1 MAIKEKSWEDYEYR
15 GYFEHANRTDLIPVV
30 RKAAK
35 AANQRLLRMERAGL
49 TKGVY
54 ARISGQLERMGRRR
68 FAESA
73 GRLENMSLQDLRHEY
88 VLLRDWLSAKTS
100 TVQGK
105 KNVDIIRYNTAKMR
119 GFTGTLEEWIEASK
133 TFFTEQYEALFSS
146 DVLYTAI
153 ITSDAD
159 IVQNIIEENEKRK
172 ASQPDRGAALL
183 RYVKESNRRK
193 RERLQE

>member
-15 GYFEHANRTDLIPVV
+15 GYFEHANRSDLIPIV

-54 ARISGQLERMGRRR
+54 ARISGQLARLGRRR

-73 GRLENMSLQDLRHEY
+73 GRLKNMNLQELRHEY
-88 VLLRDWLSAKTS
+88 ALLRDWLSAQTS

-105 KNVDIIRYNTAKMR
+105 KNADIKRYDTAKMR
-119 GFTGTLEEWIEASK
+119 GFTGTMDDWIEASK
-133 TFFTEQYEALFSS
+133 TYFTEQYEALFSS
-146 DVLYTAI
+146 DVLYTSI
-153 ITSDAD
+153 ITSDID
-159 IVQNIIEENEKRK
+159 IVQNIIDDNEKRK
-172 ASQPDRGAALL
+172 ATQPDRGAALL

-193 RERLQE
+193 RERRE

>member
-15 GYFEHANRTDLIPVV
+15 GYFEHANRSDLIPVV

-54 ARISGQLERMGRRR
+54 ARISGQLAQLGRRR

-73 GRLENMSLQDLRHEY
+73 GRLKNMSLQELRREY

-100 TVQGK
+100 TVQGN
-105 KNVDIIRYNTAKMR
+105 KNVDIKRYNTAKMR

-133 TFFTEQYEALFSS
+133 TYFTEQYEALFSS
-146 DVLYTAI
+146 DVLYTSI
-153 ITSDAD
+153 ITEDID
-159 IVQNIIEENEKRK
+159 IVQNIIDENEKRK
-172 ASQPDRGAALL
+172 DSQPDRGATLL

-193 RERLQE
+193 RRG

>member
-15 GYFEHANRTDLIPVV
+15 GYFEHANRSDLIPVV

-54 ARISGQLERMGRRR
+54 ARISGQLAQLGRRR

-73 GRLENMSLQDLRHEY
+73 GRLKNMSLQELRHEY
-88 VLLRDWLSAKTS
+88 VLLRDWLSAQTS

-105 KNVDIIRYNTAKMR
+105 KKVDIRRYNTAVER
-119 GFTGTLEEWIEASK
+119 GFTGTLDDWIEASK
-133 TFFTEQYEALFSS
+133 KYFTEQYEALFSS
-146 DVLYTAI
+146 DVLYTSI
-153 ITSDAD
+153 ITDDID
-159 IVQNIIEENEKRK
+159 IVQNIINENEKRK
-172 ASQPDRGAALL
+172 DNQPDRGAALL

-193 RERLQE
+193 RERRG

>member
-1 MAIKEKSWEDYEYR
+1 MAIKEKSWDDYEYR
-15 GYFEHANRTDLIPVV
+15 GYFEHANRSDLIPVV

-49 TKGVY
+49 TNGVY
-54 ARISGQLERMGRRR
+54 ARISGQLAQLGRRR

-73 GRLENMSLQDLRHEY
+73 GRLKNMSLQDLRHEY

-105 KNVDIIRYNTAKMR
+105 QNADIKRYNTAKMR
-119 GFTGTLEEWIEASK
+119 GFTGTLDDWIEASK
-133 TFFTEQYEALFSS
+133 TYFTEQYEALFSS
-146 DVLYTAI
+146 DVLYTSV
-153 ITSDAD
+153 ITGDID
-159 IVQNIIEENEKRK
+159 IVQNIIDENEKRK
-172 ASQPDRGAALL
+172 DSQPDRGAALL

-193 RERLQE
+193 RRG

>member
-1 MAIKEKSWEDYEYR
+1 MIKEKSWEDYEYR
-15 GYFEHANRTDLIPVV
+15 GYFEHANRTDLIPVI

-54 ARISGQLERMGRRR
+54 ARISGQLERLGRRR

-73 GRLENMSLQDLRHEY
+73 GRLKNMNLQELRHEY
-88 VLLRDWLSAKTS
+88 ALLRDWLSAQTS

-105 KNVDIIRYNTAKMR
+105 KNIDIKRYNTAVER
-119 GFTGTLEEWIEASK
+119 GFAGTLDDWIEASK
-133 TFFTEQYEALFSS
+133 TYFTEQYEALFSS
-146 DVLYTAI
+146 DVLYTSI
-153 ITSDAD
+153 ITSDID

-193 RERLQE
+193 RERRG

>member
-15 GYFEHANRTDLIPVV
+15 GYFEHANRSDLIPVV

-49 TKGVY
+49 TNGVY
-54 ARISGQLERMGRRR
+54 ARISGQLAQLGRRR
-68 FAESA
+68 FAESE
-73 GRLENMSLQDLRHEY
+73 GRLKNMGLQELRHEY

-105 KNVDIIRYNTAKMR
+105 KNADISQYYTAKMR
-119 GFTGTLEEWIEASK
+119 GFTGTLEDWIEASK
-133 TFFTEQYEALFSS
+133 TYFTEQYEALFSS
-146 DVLYTAI
+146 DVLYTSI
-153 ITSDAD
+153 ITGDID
-159 IVQNIIEENEKRK
+159 IVQNIINGNEKRK
-172 ASQPDRGAALL
+172 DNQPDRGAALL

-193 RERLQE
+193 REKRG

>member
-1 MAIKEKSWEDYEYR
+1 MNKFKEKSWEDYEYR
-15 GYFEHANRTDLIPVV
+15 GYFEHANRFDLIPVV

-54 ARISGQLERMGRRR
+54 ARISGQLERLGRRR

-73 GRLENMSLQDLRHEY
+73 GRLKNMNLQELRHEY
-88 VLLRDWLSAKTS
+88 ALLRDWLSAQTS

-105 KNVDIIRYNTAKMR
+105 KNADIKRYDTAKMR
-119 GFTGTLEEWIEASK
+119 GFTGTLDDWLEASS
-133 TFFTEQYEALFSS
+133 TYFTEQYEALFSS
-146 DVLYTAI
+146 DVLYTSI
-153 ITSDAD
+153 ITNDID
-159 IVQNIIEENEKRK
+159 IVQNIIDENEKRK
-172 ASQPDRGAALL
+172 ASQPDRGASLL

-193 RERLQE
+193 RERRG

>member
-15 GYFEHANRTDLIPVV
+15 GYFEHANRSDLIPVV

-35 AANQRLLRMERAGL
+35 AANQRLLRMERAGM
-49 TKGVY
+49 TNGVY
-54 ARISGQLERMGRRR
+54 ARISGQLAQLGRRR

-73 GRLENMSLQDLRHEY
+73 GRLKNMSLQDLRHEY

-105 KNVDIIRYNTAKMR
+105 KNVDIKRYNTAKMR
-119 GFTGTLEEWIEASK
+119 GFTGTLDDWIEASK
-133 TFFTEQYEALFSS
+133 TYFTEQYEALLSS
-146 DVLYTAI
+146 DVLYTSI
-153 ITSDAD
+153 ITGDID
-159 IVQNIIEENEKRK
+159 IVQNIIDENEKRK
-172 ASQPDRGAALL
+172 NSQPDRGAALL

-193 RERLQE
+193 QRG

>member
-15 GYFEHANRTDLIPVV
+15 GYFEHANRSDLIPVV

-54 ARISGQLERMGRRR
+54 ARISGQLAQLGRRR

-73 GRLENMSLQDLRHEY
+73 GGLKNMSLQDLRHEY

-105 KNVDIIRYNTAKMR
+105 KNADIKRYETAKMR
-119 GFTGTLEEWIEASK
+119 GFTGTLDEWIEASK
-133 TFFTEQYEALFSS
+133 TYFTGQYEALFSS
-146 DVLYTAI
+146 DVLYTSI
-153 ITSDAD
+153 ITGDID
-159 IVQNIIEENEKRK
+159 IVQNIIDENEKRK
-172 ASQPDRGAALL
+172 AMQPDKGAALL

-193 RERLQE
+193 RERRG

>member
-1 MAIKEKSWEDYEYR
+1 MAIKEKSWDDYEYR
-15 GYFEHANRTDLIPVV
+15 GYFEHANRSDLIPVV

-54 ARISGQLERMGRRR
+54 ARISGQLAQLGRRR

-73 GRLENMSLQDLRHEY
+73 GRLKNMSLQELMHEY

-100 TVQGK
+100 TVQGN
-105 KNVDIIRYNTAKMR
+105 KNADISRYYTAKMR
-119 GFTGTLEEWIEASK
+119 GFTGTLEDWIEASK
-133 TFFTEQYEALFSS
+133 TYFTEQYEALFSS
-146 DVLYTAI
+146 DVLYTSI
-153 ITSDAD
+153 ITGDID
-159 IVQNIIEENEKRK
+159 IVQNIINENEKRK
-172 ASQPDRGAALL
+172 DNQPDRGAALL

-193 RERLQE
+193 REKRG

>member
-15 GYFEHANRTDLIPVV
+15 GYFGHANRSDLIPVV

-54 ARISGQLERMGRRR
+54 ARISGQLAQLGRRR

-73 GRLENMSLQDLRHEY
+73 GRLKNMSLQDLRHEY
-88 VLLRDWLSAKTS
+88 ALLRDWLSAQTS

-105 KNVDIIRYNTAKMR
+105 KKVDIRRYNTAVAR
-119 GFTGTLEEWIEASK
+119 GFTGTLEDWIEASK
-133 TFFTEQYEALFSS
+133 TYFTEQYEALFSS
-146 DVLYTAI
+146 DVLYTTI
-153 ITSDAD
+153 ITSDID
-159 IVQNIIEENEKRK
+159 IVQNIIDENEKLK

-193 RERLQE
+193 RERRG

>member
-1 MAIKEKSWEDYEYR
+1 MAIKEKSWDDYEYR
-15 GYFEHANRTDLIPVV
+15 GYFEHANRSDLIPVV

-54 ARISGQLERMGRRR
+54 ARISGQLAQLGRRR
-68 FAESA
+68 FAESE
-73 GRLENMSLQDLRHEY
+73 GRLKNMGLQELRHEY

-105 KNVDIIRYNTAKMR
+105 KNADISRYYTAKMR
-119 GFTGTLEEWIEASK
+119 GFTGTLEDWIEASK
-133 TFFTEQYEALFSS
+133 TYFTEQYEALFSS
-146 DVLYTAI
+146 DVLYTSI
-153 ITSDAD
+153 ITGDID
-159 IVQNIIEENEKRK
+159 IVQNIINENEKRK
-172 ASQPDRGAALL
+172 DNQPDRGAALL

-193 RERLQE
+193 RERRG